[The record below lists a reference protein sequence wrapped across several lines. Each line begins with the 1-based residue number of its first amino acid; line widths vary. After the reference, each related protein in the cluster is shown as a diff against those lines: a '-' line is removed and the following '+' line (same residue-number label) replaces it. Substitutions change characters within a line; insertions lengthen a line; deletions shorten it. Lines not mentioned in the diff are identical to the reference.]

1 MSESLNLFQKVIS
14 DPKFDPYDIFSVKRD
29 FTLKQLT
36 KQYHKKALKYHP
48 DKGGSA
54 LKYNIVMYA
63 YKMLCKEHASRN
75 QRCGGFRELKEESQN
90 HHSQQSQ
97 QIQQSQQLHSEDMG
111 SRFDAEVFNNTFSQN
126 PLDFGEDDTRSG
138 YESWMKNNAVSRV
151 DENKEGRLK
160 TISTKK
166 FNRDWTEKKKRRKR
180 DQNKVIVYKEPEPSY
195 RTKIKFS
202 DIDLSK
208 PTHFNDPSIGAGASE
223 MSFRDYKDAFTNSEI
238 TNVTNSTRKT
248 FNSVEDVQQARTNIE
263 YEMSDHGKMQRIAF
277 TEIKKMDE
285 KERQSR
291 IRHQNM
297 IIAKH
302 AEKLNSLLLR

>member
-97 QIQQSQQLHSEDMG
+97 QLHSEDMG
-111 SRFDAEVFNNTFSQN
+111 SRFNAEVFNNTFVQN
-126 PLDFGEDDTRSG
+126 PLVFGEDDNRSG
-138 YESWMKNNAVSRV
+138 YDRWMKNNEVSEV
-151 DENKEGRLK
+151 EENKEGLLK

-166 FNRDWTEKKKRRKR
+166 FNRDWKEKTKRRKR
-180 DQNKVIVYKEPEPSY
+180 DQNTVIVYKEPEPSY

-208 PTHFNDPSIGAGASE
+208 PNHFNDPSTGAGASE

-238 TNVTNSTRKT
+238 TNVTNLTRQT
-248 FNSVEDVQQARTNIE
+248 FNSLEDVQKSRTNIE
-263 YEMSDHGKMQRIAF
+263 YEMSDHGKMQRIAL

-291 IRHQNM
+291 IRHQNR

-302 AEKLNSLLLR
+302 AEKVNSLLLR